1 MNYVWAKQQG
11 QIVDKIKI
19 NSLAQFIAKLF
30 LVCVTYFFFLRQD
43 GHKTLLDNGQQANNN
58 HKIYHTFDFYSGQTN
73 DWWKKQLNFNLLV
86 SRIYEMYD
94 VLRRFV
100 LFC

>member
-19 NSLAQFIAKLF
+19 NSLAQFVAKLF
-30 LVCVTYFFFLRQD
+30 LVCVIFFFLRQD
-43 GHKTLLDNGQQANNN
+43 GHKTLLDNGQQENNN